1 MKKNEKGFSL
11 IEVVIALLLMGI
23 IAIAVLSGLATA
35 SIALIIADERTTSE
49 SLARS
54 QMEYVKN
61 IDYVDGAT
69 SYPAASIPEEHID
82 AGYSATITAS
92 PLHDPDEGIQRITV
106 TVGHHDKPDVITL
119 EGYKVDR

>member
-11 IEVVIALLLMGI
+11 IEVVIALALLGI

-61 IDYVDGAT
+61 CSYENEAT
-69 SYPAASIPEEHID
+69 SYPAASIV
-82 AGYSATITAS
+82 AGSVELVPKVVPFTKSDISS
-92 PLHDPDEGIQRITV
+92 PYLGTNA
-106 TVGHHDKPDVITL
+106 L
-119 EGYKVDR
+119 